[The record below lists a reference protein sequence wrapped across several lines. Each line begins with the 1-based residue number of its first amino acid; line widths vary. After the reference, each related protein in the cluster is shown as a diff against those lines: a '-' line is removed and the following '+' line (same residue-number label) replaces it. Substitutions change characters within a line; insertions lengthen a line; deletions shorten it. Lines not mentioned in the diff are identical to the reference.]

1 MTLTIDSILAP
12 VRVYHDVMTHF
23 LVQHH
28 RDEDGVRVTEVH
40 RPHSKCYI

>member
-1 MTLTIDSILAP
+1 MTLIIDGILAP
-12 VRVYHDVMTHF
+12 VRVYHEVATHF

-40 RPHSKCYI
+40 QPHSKRYI